1 MSKATSIQ
9 ALTWAVMDGWA
20 WTSASAWRD
29 TQGLSSGVCL
39 AGHQKPRRNL
49 GVVELRLERRGGCQ
63 CRGHLRVVDY
73 VVHHHQPAHRVHD
86 ARLGADGPAR
96 PSVSGGGEERL
107 ARYWDTDGRRGAE
120 RESDGAR
127 RRSGRVA
134 APAVDVLKRRGARE
148 RRKRR
153 GAKLSNKVRGRR
165 RRRRQS
171 TGTRLGRSAR
181 RQPAGAGNKER
192 AGNAA
197 ATRGGSGGLAVACGR
212 GGGAVDKGAKEAG
225 REQGEGGAWKR
236 PPRAVAAPSRRHVVS
251 SCAALHETRPARK
264 TATAP

>member
-1 MSKATSIQ
+1 MSTMSCTTTSRPTGYMTLDSE
-9 ALTWAVMDGWA
+9 LTARPGPVSAAVA
-20 WTSASAWRD
+20 
-29 TQGLSSGVCL
+29 
-39 AGHQKPRRNL
+39 
-49 GVVELRLERRGGCQ
+49 RRGLLGTGTQ
-63 CRGHLRVVDY
+63 TAGEARSAGVRERG
-73 VVHHHQPAHRVHD
+73 AHRKK
-86 ARLGADGPAR
+86 
-96 PSVSGGGEERL
+96 
-107 ARYWDTDGRRGAE
+107 T
-120 RESDGAR
+120 
-127 RRSGRVA
+127 
-134 APAVDVLKRRGARE
+134 VDVLERRGARE

-181 RQPAGAGNKER
+181 RQPAGAGNEER
-192 AGNAA
+192 AGKAA

-212 GGGAVDKGAKEAG
+212 GGGAEDKGAKEAG

>member
-1 MSKATSIQ
+1 MDEGGDSSNRGRQQGGDSSHRGRQQGGNSSHRGRQHMSKATSIQ

-96 PSVSGGGEERL
+96 PSVSGGDEERL

-120 RESDGAR
+120 RGSKGAR
-127 RRSGRVA
+127 RA
-134 APAVDVLKRRGARE
+134 QEED
-148 RRKRR
+148 
-153 GAKLSNKVRGRR
+153 GRR
-165 RRRRQS
+165 
-171 TGTRLGRSAR
+171 TREAGSAR
-181 RQPAGAGNKER
+181 ATEKER
-192 AGNAA
+192 
-197 ATRGGSGGLAVACGR
+197 C
-212 GGGAVDKGAKEAG
+212 
-225 REQGEGGAWKR
+225 
-236 PPRAVAAPSRRHVVS
+236 
-251 SCAALHETRPARK
+251 K
-264 TATAP
+264 T